1 MNATIEIRLYATL
14 SAYSPS
20 DAGCYPIQPGMS
32 AAMLMDQLGLP
43 KDQVKLIFIN
53 GIRGDFDSVL
63 KGGERV
69 GMFPPVGG
77 G

>member
-1 MNATIEIRLYATL
+1 MNATIEIRLFATL
-14 SAYSPS
+14 SAYLPS
-20 DAGCYPIQPGMS
+20 DAGRYPIQPGTS
-32 AAMLMDQLGLP
+32 VAMLAEQLGLP
-43 KDQVKLIFIN
+43 RDQVKLIFIN
-53 GIRGDFDSVL
+53 GIRVDFDSVL